1 MCLWRMMSE
10 KWQSRSFLPF
20 YPQRI
25 LILSITH
32 EWKCLCGNPRVQQKN
47 FRTLLGKKFQDRCIR
62 EEEEEFDFTCIRPPR
77 EHSSVP
83 KETCLACDLSRKGKW
98 EHMSEHPPCP
108 ALWNG
113 AKEAYFFLA
122 PSRILRGRERMEKQ
136 QPRFLKGIR
145 GTQILLLLRVHQ
157 ETYLWAMQQAPTV
170 AHVSHPRIP
179 LPRGWL
185 PVHALQGSE
194 CKPLQTVKL
203 TQIWGIGRKHT
214 SLSIQHSSRENKQ
227 EAVKTCPG
235 FVGKAMTEFL
245 KQREKKLLN
254 TKKFSKKFS

>member
-145 GTQILLLLRVHQ
+145 GTQILLLLRVHIRKPTCELCNRHPQ
-157 ETYLWAMQQAPTV
+157 WPMYLTPVSPYHV
-170 AHVSHPRIP
+170 ADSLCMPFRAVSANLCR
-179 LPRGWL
+179 
-185 PVHALQGSE
+185 Q
-194 CKPLQTVKL
+194 
-203 TQIWGIGRKHT
+203 
-214 SLSIQHSSRENKQ
+214 
-227 EAVKTCPG
+227 
-235 FVGKAMTEFL
+235 
-245 KQREKKLLN
+245 
-254 TKKFSKKFS
+254 